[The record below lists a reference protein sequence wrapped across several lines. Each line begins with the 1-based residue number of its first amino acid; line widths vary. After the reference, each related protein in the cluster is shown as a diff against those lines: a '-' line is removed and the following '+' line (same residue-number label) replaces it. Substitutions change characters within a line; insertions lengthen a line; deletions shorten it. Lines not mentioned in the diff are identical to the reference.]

1 MSIKPNAR
9 RYMPPELL
17 GPDDDRCNHSE
28 AGDVYSLAMTAFE
41 VNPSHPNYLAR

>member
-1 MSIKPNAR
+1 MMSIKPNAR

-17 GPDDDRCNHSE
+17 NLDYNRCSHSQ

-41 VNPSHPNYLAR
+41 VKISCPN